1 MAETP
6 GKNIDFVFNPAS
18 VAVVGATRTQGTVP
32 HDIFQNILQAGF
44 QGVVYPVSPRSPSIS
59 GVKAYKYLVDIPDP
73 VDLAVI
79 VFPSS
84 VCHMAM
90 EQCGQK
96 GVKAVIVIS
105 AGFREVGP
113 AGLEREL
120 QLKEIA
126 ARYGMS
132 VVGPNC
138 LGAINTDPAV
148 RLDASFA
155 RKMPAQGSIAFLSQ
169 SGALCTAV
177 LDYAR
182 GKHIGFSKFI
192 SFGNKLDISEVDLF
206 YYLAHD
212 DATRVILVYLEEI
225 RDGEALVKAARTVIH
240 ETGKPILAIK
250 SGRTS
255 AGASAAASHTGSL
268 AGSDEVCDAVFRQA
282 GIVRCST
289 IEDMFNR
296 ATALAY
302 QPRPTSNRVAIITN
316 AGGPGVMAADA
327 CMDQKLE
334 LARFSEQTSSALKD
348 KLPATANT
356 KNPVDVIGD
365 ARSDRYHAALS
376 ACLADPAVAGA
387 MVILTPQSMT
397 DIDDIA
403 GEIVRTASD
412 FPQKPVYTS
421 FMGEADVATGIDILQ
436 RAHVPHYALP
446 ESMAVAFATAY
457 NFEERIKVE
466 PTPVPRFEGVDRRRV
481 SDILQ
486 RALAKG
492 QAYLPE
498 VEATQVLEA
507 YGIPVLPA
515 RVAATAGQA
524 AEAAAQVGFPVAMK
538 IYSPDVVHKFDAGG
552 VVLNVM
558 DGPAAAR
565 AFEQI
570 VTSVRKAV
578 PGAHIKGVN
587 VQRMAPAGREV
598 ILGMKRDPAFG
609 PVVMFG
615 LGGTFVEVFR
625 DVAFRAVPFDTQSV
639 SSMVR
644 EVKSYP
650 ILAGVRGGPTYDV
663 AMIEQC
669 IERLGQLVLDFP
681 QIAELDVNPVIVLEA
696 GRGAVAADARIGL
709 APASAATRAGQSAG
723 PL

>member
-1 MAETP
+1 MSQPPA
-6 GKNIDFVFNPAS
+6 KHLDAVFSPAS
-18 VAVVGATRTQGTVP
+18 VAVVGATRTVGTVP
-32 HDIFQNILQAGF
+32 HDIFQNILEAGY

-59 GVKAYKYLVDIPDP
+59 GVKAYKYVVDIPDP

-84 VCHMAM
+84 VCHLAM

-96 GVKAVIVIS
+96 GVKAAVVIS
-105 AGFREVGP
+105 AGFREVGG
-113 AGLEREL
+113 AGLEREA

-126 ARYGMS
+126 ARHGIS
-132 VVGPNC
+132 IVGPNC
-138 LGAINTDPAV
+138 LGAINTDPTV
-148 RLDASFA
+148 RLNASFA

-192 SFGNKLDISEVDLF
+192 SFGNKADVSEVDLF
-206 YYLAHD
+206 YYLARD
-212 DATRVILVYLEEI
+212 EATRVILVYLEEV
-225 RDGEALVKAARTVIH
+225 RDGEALLRAARSVIR

-296 ATALAY
+296 AIALAY
-302 QPRPTSNRVAIITN
+302 QPRPRTNRVAIVTN

-327 CMDQKLE
+327 CADQGLE
-334 LARFSEQTSSALKD
+334 LAGFSEQTAELLKD
-348 KLPATANT
+348 KLPATANL

-365 ARSDRYHAALS
+365 ARSDRYRAALG

-397 DIDDIA
+397 DIDAIA
-403 GEIVRTASD
+403 AEVVRTAGAC
-412 FPQKPVYTS
+412 PQKPVYAS
-421 FMGEADVATGIDILQ
+421 FMGEADVASGIDLLQ
-436 RAHVPHYALP
+436 RAHIPHYILP
-446 ESMAVAFATAY
+446 ESMSVAFSTAY
-457 NFEERIKVE
+457 LFGESLKVG
-466 PTPVPRFEGVDRRRV
+466 PAPVPRFEDVDRAV
-481 SDILQ
+481 VEE
-486 RALAKG
+486 ALAKASAAG
-492 QAYLPE
+492 QLYLPE
-498 VEATQVLEA
+498 VEATRVLAA

-515 RVAATAGQA
+515 RVAATAAEA
-524 AEAAAQVGFPVAMK
+524 AAAAAQVGFPVAMK
-538 IYSPDVVHKFDAGG
+538 VYSPDVVHKLDAGG
-552 VVLNVM
+552 VMLNVQ
-558 DGPAAAR
+558 DERAAAE
-565 AFEQI
+565 AFDRI
-570 VTSVRKAV
+570 ISAVREAA
-578 PGAHIKGVN
+578 PGAQVKGVN

-598 ILGMKRDPAFG
+598 ILGVKRDPAFG
-609 PVVMFG
+609 PVAMFG

-625 DVAFRAVPFDTQSV
+625 DVAFRAVPLDVEDVQG
-639 SSMVR
+639 MVR
-644 EVKSYP
+644 EVRSYP
-650 ILAGVRGGPTYDV
+650 ILAGVRGGPAYDV

-669 IERLGQLVLDFP
+669 IERLGQLALDFP

-709 APASAATRAGQSAG
+709 APEGA
-723 PL
+723 